1 MMIRNKVIRNKVI
14 RMERKES
21 DMRTS
26 GILFPVFSL
35 PGKYGIGCFSV
46 EAYRFVDFLKEAG
59 QTYWQILPLG
69 PTGYGDSP
77 YQSFS
82 TFAGNPYLISL
93 EELISQ
99 GLLSREE
106 CEAVDFGDDDSAVDY
121 GKLYMGRWD
130 LLRKAYTRSEH
141 KNTEEFLAFQK
152 ENDFWLVDYALFM
165 AVKDAHAGAGASDWE
180 PDIRDYEPE
189 AVKKWAADLCEETG
203 FYEYL
208 QFEFARQWKRLKD
221 YAAGQ
226 GIQII
231 GDIPIYVSADSA
243 DFWAHRELFQLD
255 DRGRIRMI
263 AGVPPDGFSATGQVW
278 GNPLYNWE
286 KHKETG
292 YDWWIRRIKKC
303 RELYDVI
310 RIDHFRGFDEYFAIP
325 AESDTAAAGHWEK
338 GPGTDLF
345 DAIEAALGKTPIIAE
360 DLGYV
365 TETVRQLVRDTGFP
379 NMKVLEFAFD
389 SRDSSGAMEYL
400 PYRYQRNCV
409 VYTGTHDNETL
420 RGWIDSILPVERQQ
434 VCEYL
439 DVRTKDPQEIV
450 EKMVLAAFSSVADY
464 CIIPLQ
470 DYLGLDN
477 SARINQP
484 STNGKNWKWRVEP
497 KDLSAELAG
506 RILRLTTLF
515 GRLPE

>member
-1 MMIRNKVIRNKVI
+1 
-14 RMERKES
+14 
-21 DMRTS
+21 MRTS

-35 PGKYGIGCFSV
+35 PGKYGIGCFSE
-46 EAYRFVDFLKEAG
+46 EAYKFVDFLKEAR

-82 TFAGNPYLISL
+82 TFAGNPHLISL
-93 EELISQ
+93 EDLIAQ
-99 GLLSREE
+99 GLLTEEE
-106 CEAVDFGDDDSAVDY
+106 CDAVDFGDGVQVDY
-121 GKLYMGRWD
+121 GKQYEGRLG
-130 LLRKAYTRSEH
+130 LLRIAYERSGH
-141 KNTEEFLAFQK
+141 KDTEEFASFKK
-152 ENDFWLVDYALFM
+152 ENEFWLPDYALFM
-165 AVKDAHAGAGASDWE
+165 SVKEAHAGAGSSSWE
-180 PDIRDYEPE
+180 PDIRDYKPAAVE
-189 AVKKWAADLCEETG
+189 AWSEKLQDDIG
-203 FYEYL
+203 FYEYM
-208 QFEFARQWKRLKD
+208 QFEFARQWKKLKD
-221 YAAGQ
+221 YAGEQ
-226 GIQII
+226 GISII
-231 GDIPIYVSADSA
+231 GDIPIYVSADSS

-255 DRGRIRMI
+255 ERGRIRMI

-278 GNPLYNWE
+278 GNPLYNWAY
-286 KHKETG
+286 HKETG
-292 YDWWIRRIKKC
+292 YDWWIRRIAKC

-325 AESDTAAAGHWEK
+325 ADSDTAADGHWEK

-345 DAIEAALGKTPIIAE
+345 DAIKAALGETPIIAE

-365 TETVRQLVRDTGFP
+365 TDTVRQLVRDTGFP

-400 PYRYQRNCV
+400 PFRYKNNCV

-420 RGWIDSILPVERQQ
+420 RGWIDSILPVERKQ
-434 VCEYL
+434 VIEYL

-450 EKMVLAAFSSVADY
+450 EKMIIAAFSSVADY
-464 CIIPLQ
+464 CIIPFQ

-484 STNGKNWKWRVEP
+484 STNGANWKWRVNK
-497 KDLSAELAG
+497 KDLNGALAG
-506 RILRLTTLF
+506 RIADLTVLY
-515 GRLPE
+515 GRIPE

>member
-1 MMIRNKVIRNKVI
+1 
-14 RMERKES
+14 
-21 DMRTS
+21 MRTS
-26 GILFPVFSL
+26 GILLPIFIL
-35 PGKYGIGCFSV
+35 PGKYGIGCFSE
-46 EAYRFVDFLKEAG
+46 EAYKFVDFLKEAG

-93 EELISQ
+93 EDLIAQ
-99 GLLSREE
+99 GLLTEEE
-106 CEAVDFGDDDSAVDY
+106 CDAADFGDGREVDY
-121 GKLYMGRWD
+121 GKLYNGRWN
-130 LLRKAYTRSEH
+130 LLRKAYKRSGH
-141 KNTEEFLAFQK
+141 KETAEFAAFMK
-152 ENDFWLVDYALFM
+152 DNAFWLTDYSLFM
-165 AVKDAHAGAGASDWE
+165 AVKDVHGGAGMDDWE
-180 PDIRDYEPE
+180 PAIRDHKEK
-189 AVKKWAADLCEETG
+189 AVAEWSEKLRDETG

-208 QFEFARQWKRLKD
+208 QFEFARQWKKLRD
-221 YAAGQ
+221 YATEK
-226 GIQII
+226 GIRII
-231 GDIPIYVSADSA
+231 GDIPIYVSADSS

-255 DRGRIRMI
+255 ARGRIRMI

-278 GNPLYNWE
+278 GNPLYNWD

-292 YDWWIRRIKKC
+292 YDWWIRRIAKC

-325 AESDTAAAGHWEK
+325 AESDTAASGHWEK

-345 DAIEAALGKTPIIAE
+345 DAIKASLGETPIIAE

-420 RGWIDSILPVERQQ
+420 RGWIDSILPVERKQ

-450 EKMVLAAFSSVADY
+450 EKMIIAAFGSVADY

-484 STNGKNWKWRVEP
+484 STNGKNWKWRVNK
-497 KDLSAELAG
+497 KDLSAKLAG
-506 RILRLTTLF
+506 RIAALTALY
-515 GRLPE
+515 GRMPEEN

>member
-1 MMIRNKVIRNKVI
+1 
-14 RMERKES
+14 
-21 DMRTS
+21 MRTS
-26 GILFPVFSL
+26 GILFPIFSL
-35 PGKYGIGCFSV
+35 PGKYGIGCFSE
-46 EAYRFVDFLKEAG
+46 EAYKFVDFLGEAR

-93 EELISQ
+93 EDLIEQ
-99 GLLSREE
+99 GLLTKKE
-106 CEAVDFGDDDSAVDY
+106 CDEVDFGDGLEVDY
-121 GKLYMGRWD
+121 GKLYNGRRD
-130 LLRKAYTRSEH
+130 LLRKAYLRSGH
-141 KNTEEFLAFQK
+141 KDTQEFADFQK
-152 ENDFWLVDYALFM
+152 DNEFWLRDYALFM
-165 AVKDAHAGAGASDWE
+165 AVKKVHAGAGLSGWE
-180 PDIRDYEPE
+180 PDIRDYKAE
-189 AVKKWAADLCEETG
+189 AVKEWSEKLQDEIG

-208 QFEFARQWKRLKD
+208 QFEFARQWKKLKD
-221 YAAGQ
+221 YASEK
-226 GIQII
+226 GISII
-231 GDIPIYVSADSA
+231 GDIPIYVSADSS

-255 DRGRIRMI
+255 ERGRIRMI

-292 YDWWIRRIKKC
+292 YDWWIRRIAKC
-303 RELYDVI
+303 KELYDVI

-325 AESDTAAAGHWEK
+325 AESDTAASGHWEK

-345 DAIEAALGKTPIIAE
+345 DAIKAALGETPIIAE

-365 TETVRQLVRDTGFP
+365 TETVRQLVSDTGFP

-400 PYRYQRNCV
+400 PYRYKNNCV

-420 RGWIDSILPVERQQ
+420 RGWIDSILPVERKQ
-434 VCEYL
+434 VCDYL

-450 EKMVLAAFSSVADY
+450 EKMIIAAFSSVADY

-477 SARINQP
+477 RARINQP
-484 STNGKNWKWRVEP
+484 STNGKNWKWRVKKEALNGR
-497 KDLSAELAG
+497 LSGRIAELTA
-506 RILRLTTLF
+506 LY

>member
-1 MMIRNKVIRNKVI
+1 
-14 RMERKES
+14 
-21 DMRTS
+21 MRTS

-35 PGKYGIGCFSV
+35 PGKYGIGCFSE
-46 EAYRFVDFLKEAG
+46 EAYKFVDFLKEAR

-93 EELISQ
+93 EDLIAQ
-99 GLLSREE
+99 GLLTEEE
-106 CEAVDFGDDDSAVDY
+106 CDAVDFGDGVQVDY
-121 GKLYMGRWD
+121 GKQYEGRLG
-130 LLRKAYTRSEH
+130 LLRIAYERSGH
-141 KNTEEFLAFQK
+141 KDTEEFASFKK
-152 ENDFWLVDYALFM
+152 ENEFWLPDYALFM
-165 AVKDAHAGAGASDWE
+165 SVKEAHAGAGSSSWE
-180 PDIRDYEPE
+180 PDIRDYKPAAVE
-189 AVKKWAADLCEETG
+189 AWSEKLQDDIG
-203 FYEYL
+203 FYEYM
-208 QFEFARQWKRLKD
+208 QFEFARQWKKLKD
-221 YAAGQ
+221 YAGEQ
-226 GIQII
+226 GISII
-231 GDIPIYVSADSA
+231 GDIPIYVSADSS

-255 DRGRIRMI
+255 ERGRIRMI

-278 GNPLYNWE
+278 GNPLYNWAY
-286 KHKETG
+286 HKETG
-292 YDWWIRRIKKC
+292 YDWWIRRIAKC

-325 AESDTAAAGHWEK
+325 ADSDTAADGHWEK

-345 DAIEAALGKTPIIAE
+345 DAIKAALGETPIIAE

-365 TETVRQLVRDTGFP
+365 TDTVRQLVRDTGFP

-400 PYRYQRNCV
+400 PFRYKNNCV

-420 RGWIDSILPVERQQ
+420 RGWIDSILPVERKQ
-434 VCEYL
+434 VIEYL

-450 EKMVLAAFSSVADY
+450 EKMIIAAFSSVADY
-464 CIIPLQ
+464 CIIPFQ

-484 STNGKNWKWRVEP
+484 STNGANWKWRVNK
-497 KDLSAELAG
+497 KDLNGALAG
-506 RILRLTTLF
+506 RIADLTVLY
-515 GRLPE
+515 GRIPE

>member
-1 MMIRNKVIRNKVI
+1 
-14 RMERKES
+14 
-21 DMRTS
+21 MRTS

-35 PGKYGIGCFSV
+35 PGKYGIGCFSE
-46 EAYRFVDFLKEAG
+46 EAYKFVDFLKEAR

-93 EELISQ
+93 EDLIAQ
-99 GLLSREE
+99 GLLTKKE
-106 CEAVDFGDDDSAVDY
+106 CDEADFGDGKEVDY
-121 GKLYMGRWD
+121 GKLYNSRWD
-130 LLRKAYTRSEH
+130 LLRKAYLRSGH
-141 KNTEEFLAFQK
+141 WDSQEFADFQK
-152 ENDFWLVDYALFM
+152 DNEFWLRDYALFM
-165 AVKDAHAGAGASDWE
+165 AVKKAHAGAGLSGWE
-180 PDIRDYEPE
+180 PDIRDYKADAIQEWS
-189 AVKKWAADLCEETG
+189 VKLQDDIG

-208 QFEFARQWKRLKD
+208 QFEFARQWKKLKD
-221 YAAGQ
+221 YAAEQ
-226 GIQII
+226 GISII
-231 GDIPIYVSADSA
+231 GDIPIYVSADSS
-243 DFWAHRELFQLD
+243 DFWAHRDLFQLD
-255 DRGRIRMI
+255 ERGRIRMI

-278 GNPLYNWE
+278 GNPLYNWA

-292 YDWWIRRIKKC
+292 YDWWIRRIAKC
-303 RELYDVI
+303 KELYDVI

-325 AESDTAAAGHWEK
+325 AESATAATGHWEK

-345 DAIEAALGKTPIIAE
+345 DAIKAALGETPIIAE

-365 TETVRQLVRDTGFP
+365 TDTVRQLVRDTGFP

-400 PYRYQRNCV
+400 PYRYKNNCV

-420 RGWIDSILPVERQQ
+420 RGWIDSILPVERKQ
-434 VCEYL
+434 VIEYF

-450 EKMVLAAFSSVADY
+450 EKMIIAAFSSVADY
-464 CIIPLQ
+464 CIIPIQ

-484 STNGKNWKWRVEP
+484 STNGTNWKWRIDKE
-497 KDLSAELAG
+497 DLDSTLAG
-506 RILRLTTLF
+506 RIANLTAMY

>member
-1 MMIRNKVIRNKVI
+1 
-14 RMERKES
+14 
-21 DMRTS
+21 MRTS

-35 PGKYGIGCFSV
+35 PGKYGIGCFSE
-46 EAYRFVDFLKEAG
+46 EAYKFVDFLKEAR

-93 EELISQ
+93 EDLIGQ
-99 GLLSREE
+99 GLLTKKE
-106 CEAVDFGDDDSAVDY
+106 CDEADLGDGKEVDY
-121 GKLYMGRWD
+121 GKLYNSRWD
-130 LLRKAYTRSEH
+130 LLRKAYLRSGH
-141 KNTEEFLAFQK
+141 RDSQEFVDFQK
-152 ENDFWLVDYALFM
+152 DNEFWLRDYALFM
-165 AVKDAHAGAGASDWE
+165 AVKKAHAGAGLSGWE
-180 PDIRDYEPE
+180 PDIRDYKTD
-189 AVKKWAADLCEETG
+189 AVQEWSVKLQDDIG

-208 QFEFARQWKRLKD
+208 QFEFARQWKKLKD

-226 GIQII
+226 GISII
-231 GDIPIYVSADSA
+231 GDIPIYVSADSS

-255 DRGRIRMI
+255 ERGRIRMI

-278 GNPLYNWE
+278 GNPLYNWA

-292 YDWWIRRIKKC
+292 YDWWIRRIAKC
-303 RELYDVI
+303 KELYDVI

-325 AESDTAAAGHWEK
+325 AESDTAATGHWEK

-345 DAIEAALGKTPIIAE
+345 DAIKAALGETPIIAE

-365 TETVRQLVRDTGFP
+365 TDTVRQLVRDTGFP

-400 PYRYQRNCV
+400 PYRYKNNCV

-420 RGWIDSILPVERQQ
+420 RGWIDSILPVERKQ
-434 VCEYL
+434 VIEYF

-450 EKMVLAAFSSVADY
+450 EKMIIAAFSSVADY
-464 CIIPLQ
+464 CIIPIQ

-484 STNGKNWKWRVEP
+484 STNGTNWKWRID
-497 KDLSAELAG
+497 KDDLNGELAG
-506 RILRLTTLF
+506 RIANLTALY

>member
-1 MMIRNKVIRNKVI
+1 
-14 RMERKES
+14 
-21 DMRTS
+21 MRTS

-35 PGKYGIGCFSV
+35 PGKYGIGCFSE
-46 EAYRFVDFLKEAG
+46 EAYKFVDFLKEAR

-93 EELISQ
+93 EDLIAQ
-99 GLLSREE
+99 GLLTEEE
-106 CEAVDFGDDDSAVDY
+106 CDAVDFGDGVQVDY
-121 GKLYMGRWD
+121 GKQYEGRLG
-130 LLRKAYTRSEH
+130 LLRIAYERSGH
-141 KNTEEFLAFQK
+141 KDTEEFASFKK
-152 ENDFWLVDYALFM
+152 ENEFWLPDYALFM
-165 AVKDAHAGAGASDWE
+165 SVKEAHAGAGSSSWE
-180 PDIRDYEPE
+180 PDIRDYKPAAVE
-189 AVKKWAADLCEETG
+189 AWSEKLQDDIG
-203 FYEYL
+203 FYEYM
-208 QFEFARQWKRLKD
+208 QFEFARQWKKLKD
-221 YAAGQ
+221 YAGEQ
-226 GIQII
+226 GISII
-231 GDIPIYVSADSA
+231 GDIPIYVSADSS

-255 DRGRIRMI
+255 ERGRIRMI

-278 GNPLYNWE
+278 GNPLYNWAY
-286 KHKETG
+286 HKETG
-292 YDWWIRRIKKC
+292 YDWWIRRIAKC
-303 RELYDVI
+303 RALYDVI

-325 AESDTAAAGHWEK
+325 ADSDTAADGHWEK

-345 DAIEAALGKTPIIAE
+345 DAIKAALGETPIIAE

-365 TETVRQLVRDTGFP
+365 TDTVRQLVRDTGFP

-400 PYRYQRNCV
+400 PYRYKNNCV

-420 RGWIDSILPVERQQ
+420 RGWIDSILPIERKQ
-434 VCEYL
+434 VCDYL

-450 EKMVLAAFSSVADY
+450 EKMIITCFGSVADY

-484 STNGKNWKWRVEP
+484 STNGKNWKWRVDK
-497 KDLSAELAG
+497 KDLSGHLAG
-506 RILRLTTLF
+506 RIADLTAMY

>member
-1 MMIRNKVIRNKVI
+1 MLIRNMVIRI
-14 RMERKES
+14 ERKKS

-35 PGKYGIGCFSV
+35 PGKYGIGCFSE

-152 ENDFWLVDYALFM
+152 ENDFWLGDYALFM

-400 PYRYQRNCV
+400 PYRYQI
-409 VYTGTHDNETL
+409 TTAWST
-420 RGWIDSILPVERQQ
+420 RGPTTTRRSGAGSTASCRSRGNRSASISTSAP
-434 VCEYL
+434 
-439 DVRTKDPQEIV
+439 RTRRRSWKRWSWT
-450 EKMVLAAFSSVADY
+450 AFSSVADY

-477 SARINQP
+477 RARINQP
-484 STNGKNWKWRVEP
+484 STNGKNWKWRVDPEG
-497 KDLSAELAG
+497 LSAELAG

>member
-1 MMIRNKVIRNKVI
+1 
-14 RMERKES
+14 
-21 DMRTS
+21 MRTS

-35 PGKYGIGCFSV
+35 PGKYGIGCFSE
-46 EAYRFVDFLKEAG
+46 EAYKFVDFLKEAR

-93 EELISQ
+93 EDLIGQ
-99 GLLSREE
+99 GLLTKKE
-106 CEAVDFGDDDSAVDY
+106 CDEADLGDGKEVDY
-121 GKLYMGRWD
+121 GKLYNSRWD
-130 LLRKAYTRSEH
+130 LLRKAYLRSGH
-141 KNTEEFLAFQK
+141 RDSQEFVDFQK
-152 ENDFWLVDYALFM
+152 DNEFWLRDYALFM
-165 AVKDAHAGAGASDWE
+165 AVKKAHAGAGLSGWE
-180 PDIRDYEPE
+180 PDIRDYKTD
-189 AVKKWAADLCEETG
+189 AVQEWSVKLQDDIG

-208 QFEFARQWKRLKD
+208 QFEFARQWKKLKD

-226 GIQII
+226 GISII
-231 GDIPIYVSADSA
+231 GDIPIYVSADSS

-255 DRGRIRMI
+255 ERGRIRMI

-278 GNPLYNWE
+278 GNPLYNWA

-292 YDWWIRRIKKC
+292 YDWWIRRIAKC
-303 RELYDVI
+303 KELYDVI

-325 AESDTAAAGHWEK
+325 AESDTAATGHWEK

-345 DAIEAALGKTPIIAE
+345 DAIKAALGETPIIAE

-365 TETVRQLVRDTGFP
+365 TDTVRQLVRDTGFP

-400 PYRYQRNCV
+400 PYRYKNNCV

-420 RGWIDSILPVERQQ
+420 RGWIDSILPVERKQ
-434 VCEYL
+434 VIEYF

-450 EKMVLAAFSSVADY
+450 EKMIIAAFGSVADY

-484 STNGKNWKWRVEP
+484 STNGKNWKWRVKKEALNGS
-497 KDLSAELAG
+497 LSGRIAELTA
-506 RILRLTTLF
+506 LY